1 MERMKEKRFRDN
13 THKKNKRMDVFNQGS
28 LVRGQ
33 QLSCAREESVLLLG
47 VGGLLKD
54 NGTMGYR
61 R

>member
-1 MERMKEKRFRDN
+1 MKS
-13 THKKNKRMDVFNQGS
+13 S

-54 NGTMGYR
+54 NGTMGYGR
-61 R
+61 

>member
-1 MERMKEKRFRDN
+1 MERIKEEIFKGN
-13 THKKNKRMDVFNQGS
+13 THKKKMNVFNEES

-33 QLSCAREESVLLLG
+33 QLSCAREGSVLLLG